1 MAIDDA
7 ELRHLLGLARLDLE
21 ADAAE
26 RVKHDLNRVLEYVDT
41 LSELDT
47 DGVEPLV
54 RPLEVSE
61 ALRADEPTAPLPRD
75 AALALGRT
83 DGDGRFV
90 VPRTVDE
97 GN

>member
-7 ELRHLLGLARLDLE
+7 ELRHLLTLARLDLE
-21 ADAAE
+21 PGAAE
-26 RVKHDLNRVLEYVDT
+26 RVKHDLNRVLEDVDM
-41 LSELDT
+41 LADLDT

-54 RPLEVSE
+54 RPLEVDD
-61 ALRADEPTAPLPRD
+61 ALRTDETAPPLPRA
-75 AALALGRT
+75 AALALGRV
-83 DGDGRFV
+83 DEDGRFV